1 MIQEFNQENLG
12 QQYDLKLTIN
22 GIQIQTTNII
32 SSVLRE
38 WIFDRIVTLECVLT
52 DVGTLVEI
60 SPLYDESPVT
70 IEFSKNNDL
79 EKVKMDFSI
88 NVFEIE
94 RSMADDGMLYAI
106 RFIALQK
113 TNDYFYPIRTRS
125 FRNQTVSE
133 ILNQISNNA
142 GVKYIQEIESKDN
155 QIWIQSNICDYSFG
169 NHLLK
174 RSFVNIE
181 DRPLFY
187 FNRNN
192 EAVFSSIKTKTSK
205 KSKFLAI
212 NNDYAFLDNG
222 YDNVLKQFKESLGKD
237 TETLF
242 YKTDIRTKN
251 IASVLNKKNG
261 YGIDFTYFDFRNFFD
276 YQLSFNFG
284 PLSKLSFQNKSNVKK
299 FVNGLTYN
307 TLSKNCHENYLL
319 AKTQNI
325 LIDHLFF
332 NSYMQ
337 ISVNPNLKLNLGDKI
352 TMLIYDNLSRM
363 KSGTPSIDKVNSGE
377 YIVGGISHDIKK
389 DGLYTMNLT
398 LFRGGINTS
407 DIQGIDLNLIEA
419 NSK

>member
-1 MIQEFNQENLG
+1 MNQEFNQENLG

-38 WIFDRIVTLECVLT
+38 WIFDRIVTLECIIT

-60 SPLYDESPVT
+60 SPLYDESPVV

-79 EKVKMDFSI
+79 EKVKMEFSI
-88 NVFEIE
+88 NVFEVE
-94 RSMADDGMLYAI
+94 RTMSDDGMMYVI

-142 GVKYIQEIESKDN
+142 GVKYIKEVESKDN
-155 QIWIQSNICDYSFG
+155 QIWLQSYCSDYSFG

-174 RSFVNIE
+174 RSFVDIE

-192 EAVFSSIKTKTSK
+192 EAIFSSIKTKTSK
-205 KSKFLAI
+205 KSKFIAI

-222 YDNVLKQFKESLGKD
+222 NDTTLRQFKDSLGKD
-237 TETLF
+237 SETLF

-251 IASVLNKKNG
+251 ISSILNKKNG

-276 YQLSFNFG
+276 YKLSFNFG
-284 PLSKLSFQNKSNVKK
+284 PLSKLALQNKSNAGKS
-299 FVNGLTYN
+299 VNGITYN
-307 TLSKNCHENYLL
+307 TLSKNCYENYLL
-319 AKTQNI
+319 AKTQNM

-337 ISVNPNLKLNLGDKI
+337 ISINPNLKLNIGDKI
-352 TMLIYDNLSRM
+352 TMLIYDNFSRM
-363 KSGTPSIDKVNSGE
+363 RNGTPNIDKVNSGE